1 MRRVLVCIRPARS
14 LTFWSYTQRNLK
26 PKFSESYGYSVRL
39 NVNGSFGNAQAG
51 LN

>member
-1 MRRVLVCIRPARS
+1 MPDLWHSGV
-14 LTFWSYTQRNLK
+14 THRNLK
-26 PKFSESYGYSVRL
+26 PKFSESYGYSARL